1 MNLNHIEKNVAKRIN
16 NFNEETFVYDLLL
29 AYGFGP
35 SLIAR
40 LKNGLYNLSKVDGEV
55 SLKRTKR
62 IQNL

>member
-40 LKNGLYNLSKVDGEV
+40 LKNGLYNLWFFVIS
-55 SLKRTKR
+55 
-62 IQNL
+62 